1 MQYAIMNSSYAAQ
14 VTVMQCLFL
23 KGYLHVVSG
32 SENKASMS
40 IRLQSPQIFMWRLF
54 RWRRKWL
61 NAKKDPS
68 SSAVDGLAM
77 NSFQTYATFAAYFKH
92 DTITSAD

>member
-1 MQYAIMNSSYAAQ
+1 
-14 VTVMQCLFL
+14 
-23 KGYLHVVSG
+23 
-32 SENKASMS
+32 
-40 IRLQSPQIFMWRLF
+40 MWRLF